1 MEDWIEFYRERR
13 LGHMLRLVN
22 NSSLNSLGDR
32 TLPNLEKF
40 FKGVQVA
47 LTPQIALPHNL
58 RTSRGFLP
66 SLPHLF
72 HRGGAELHWGF
83 PLHRKC

>member
-1 MEDWIEFYRERR
+1 MQPNGWMEDWVEFYRERR

-32 TLPNLEKF
+32 ILPNLEKL

-47 LTPQIALPHNL
+47 LTPLSVPYHQSVHNL
-58 RTSRGFLP
+58 
-66 SLPHLF
+66 
-72 HRGGAELHWGF
+72 W
-83 PLHRKC
+83 